1 MALLTIENLP
11 GAAVEV
17 PAGATLLTALQA
29 AGHDWMHACGAKG
42 RCTTCRVRVL
52 AGLENLSPPTAAE
65 LRYQAAGRLL
75 ATERLTCQ
83 AQLLAGEVL
92 GRVPIPTQLPHVRY
106 GEAPTIGDGNY

>member
-11 GAAVEV
+11 GAAVSV
-17 PAGATLLTALQA
+17 PAGSTLLAALQA

-42 RCTTCRVRVL
+42 RCTTCRLQMR

-75 ATERLTCQ
+75 PTERLTCQ
-83 AQLLAGEVL
+83 AQLPAGDAT
-92 GRVPIPTQLPHVRY
+92 GRVPEATKLPHIHY
-106 GEAPTIGDGNY
+106 S

>member
-11 GAAVEV
+11 GAALSV
-17 PAGATLLTALQA
+17 PAGSTLLAALQA

-42 RCTTCRVRVL
+42 RCTTCRLQMR

-75 ATERLTCQ
+75 PTERLTCQ
-83 AQLLAGEVL
+83 AQLPAGDAT
-92 GRVPIPTQLPHVRY
+92 GRVPEATKLPHIHY
-106 GEAPTIGDGNY
+106 G